1 MFVVGDRVR
10 IKSCFSEDIKDRF
23 TFNSKMKEYLGKESV
38 IRSVASWGYKL
49 EDVYDKT
56 PEYDFLVN
64 GDGYWIWAEE
74 WLEDA
79 CSPISDVSDSDME
92 MMFQ

>member
-1 MFVVGDRVR
+1 MFVIGDRVR
-10 IKSCFSEDIKDRF
+10 IKSYLSEDMKDSI
-23 TFNSKMKEYLGKESV
+23 TFNSKMKEYLGKESIV
-38 IRSVASWGYKL
+38 ISVESRGYKL

-56 PEYDFLVN
+56 PAGRFPIN
-64 GDGYWIWAEE
+64 GDGYWVWAEE

-79 CSPISDVSDSDME
+79 CPPISDVSDSDME